1 MGVKNATRQNYMT
14 KSWGFMFCIYLCEI
28 RDRKEL
34 RDSHHL
40 TETGHEPAQLYQ
52 RTHSFQN
59 PHVCKADFLK
69 VT

>member
-1 MGVKNATRQNYMT
+1 
-14 KSWGFMFCIYLCEI
+14 MFCIYPCEI

-52 RTHSFQN
+52 RTYSFQN